1 LRAITDW
8 YDIGMP
14 APADQRGFTPLENRA
29 SFLLSQLGL
38 QSAQRFTA
46 ALAPL
51 GITPNRFGVLA
62 QLARQE
68 GRTQQELATALGL
81 HRNSM
86 VGLID
91 DLESRGLVERRRHP
105 DDRRAYAIHLTP
117 AARDVL
123 AEGGRIAD
131 ELEATT
137 LEPLTAEERAEL
149 VATLTR
155 LVAAAGYRAGVHP
168 GLSDGH

>member
-1 LRAITDW
+1 
-8 YDIGMP
+8 MP
-14 APADQRGFTPLENRA
+14 EPEIAPLEARA

-62 QLARQE
+62 HLARQE

-86 VGLID
+86 VGMID
-91 DLESRGLVERRRHP
+91 DLEERGLVERRRHP

-117 AARDVL
+117 AAREVL
-123 AEGGRIAD
+123 AAGDRLAAEQ
-131 ELEATT
+131 EEA
-137 LEPLTAEERAEL
+137 LLAPLDAGQRAEL
-149 VATLTR
+149 LETLTR
-155 LVAAAGYRAGVHP
+155 LVAAAGYRTGVHP
-168 GLSDGH
+168 GLGGRH

>member
-1 LRAITDW
+1 MA
-8 YDIGMP
+8 
-14 APADQRGFTPLENRA
+14 APDDPREFTALETRA

-123 AEGGRIAD
+123 ATGERIAD
-131 ELEATT
+131 ELEETM
-137 LEPLTAEERAEL
+137 LGPLSPEERAGL

-168 GLSDGH
+168 GLNEGH

>member
-1 LRAITDW
+1 
-8 YDIGMP
+8 MP
-14 APADQRGFTPLENRA
+14 VPDDQHGVPALETRA

-62 QLARQE
+62 HLARQE

-91 DLESRGLVERRRHP
+91 DLEARGLVERRRHP

-117 AARDVL
+117 AAREVL
-123 AEGGRIAD
+123 AAGDRLAD
-131 ELEATT
+131 EQEEAM
-137 LEPLTAEERAEL
+137 LGDLDPEERAAL
-149 VATLTR
+149 IATLTR
-155 LVAAAGYRAGVHP
+155 LVASAGYRAGVHP
-168 GLSDGH
+168 GLGSAH

>member
-1 LRAITDW
+1 
-8 YDIGMP
+8 MP
-14 APADQRGFTPLENRA
+14 APDAPDRTSGSVPGLETRA

-38 QSAQRFTA
+38 QSAQRFTT

-51 GITPNRFGVLA
+51 GITPNRFGVLVH
-62 QLARQE
+62 LARQE

-86 VGLID
+86 VGMID
-91 DLESRGLVERRRHP
+91 DLEERGLVERRRHP

-117 AARDVL
+117 AAREVL
-123 AEGGRIAD
+123 ATADRLAD
-131 ELEATT
+131 EQEEA
-137 LEPLTAEERAEL
+137 LLAPLDAADRTAL
-149 VATLTR
+149 VATLSR

-168 GLSDGH
+168 GLDGRH

>member
-1 LRAITDW
+1 
-8 YDIGMP
+8 MP
-14 APADQRGFTPLENRA
+14 APDDRREFTALETRA

-123 AEGGRIAD
+123 AEGDRIAD
-131 ELEATT
+131 DLEATM
-137 LEPLTAEERAEL
+137 LGPLGAQERETL

-155 LVAAAGYRAGVHP
+155 LVDAAGYTAGVHP
-168 GLSDGH
+168 GLSEGH

>member
-1 LRAITDW
+1 MSSSEVP
-8 YDIGMP
+8 G
-14 APADQRGFTPLENRA
+14 LESRA

-62 QLARQE
+62 HLAHQE

-86 VGLID
+86 VAMID
-91 DLESRGLVERRRHP
+91 DLEERGLVERRRHP
-105 DDRRAYAIHLTP
+105 EDRRAYAIHLTP

-123 AEGGRIAD
+123 AAGDTLAD
-131 ELEATT
+131 ELEQAT
-137 LEPLTAEERAEL
+137 LAPLDAAERSAL
-149 VATLTR
+149 IATLTK
-155 LVAAAGYRAGVHP
+155 LVAAAGYRTGVHP
-168 GLSDGH
+168 GLGSSH

>member
-1 LRAITDW
+1 
-8 YDIGMP
+8 MP
-14 APADQRGFTPLENRA
+14 APDDRPEFTALETRA

-86 VGLID
+86 VGMID

-105 DDRRAYAIHLTP
+105 GDRRAYAIHLTP

-123 AEGGRIAD
+123 ATGELIAD
-131 ELEATT
+131 ELEETM
-137 LEPLTAEERAEL
+137 LGVLGPEERATL

-168 GLSDGH
+168 GLSEAH

>member
-1 LRAITDW
+1 
-8 YDIGMP
+8 M
-14 APADQRGFTPLENRA
+14 APADIPALETRI

-62 QLARQE
+62 QLAREE

-91 DLESRGLVERRRHP
+91 DLEERGLVERRRHP
-105 DDRRAYAIHLTP
+105 EDRRAYAIHLTP

-123 AEGGRIAD
+123 AAGDRVAAAQESALLD
-131 ELEATT
+131 A
-137 LEPLTAEERAEL
+137 LEPEERDAL
-149 VATLTR
+149 LATLTK
-155 LVAAAGYRAGVHP
+155 LAAAAGYRPGVHP
-168 GLSDGH
+168 GLSGRH

>member
-1 LRAITDW
+1 MATRDVPH
-8 YDIGMP
+8 D
-14 APADQRGFTPLENRA
+14 APAHEVAALETRA

-91 DLESRGLVERRRHP
+91 DLEARGLVERRRHP

-117 AARDVL
+117 AAREVL
-123 AEGGRIAD
+123 AAGDRLAD
-131 ELEATT
+131 EQEEALLGT
-137 LEPLTAEERAEL
+137 LDADERSAL
-149 VATLTR
+149 IATLTR

-168 GLSDGH
+168 GLGSGH

>member
-1 LRAITDW
+1 
-8 YDIGMP
+8 MP
-14 APADQRGFTPLENRA
+14 PADIPALETRA

-62 QLARQE
+62 HLSHQE

-86 VGLID
+86 VGMID
-91 DLESRGLVERRRHP
+91 DLEARGLVERRRHP

-117 AARDVL
+117 AAREVL
-123 AEGGRIAD
+123 VAGDTLAD
-131 ELEATT
+131 ELERTT
-137 LEPLTAEERAEL
+137 LAALDEAERTAL
-149 VATLTR
+149 IATLTK
-155 LVAAAGYRAGVHP
+155 LAATSGYPAGVHP
-168 GLSDGH
+168 GLDAPARSTPH

>member
-1 LRAITDW
+1 
-8 YDIGMP
+8 MP
-14 APADQRGFTPLENRA
+14 APDDAREYTALETRA

-123 AEGGRIAD
+123 ATGDRIAD
-131 ELEATT
+131 ELEETM
-137 LEPLTAEERAEL
+137 LGPLSTREREAL

-155 LVAAAGYRAGVHP
+155 LVAAAGYAAGVHP
-168 GLSDGH
+168 GLSEGH

>member
-1 LRAITDW
+1 MSSADV
-8 YDIGMP
+8 P
-14 APADQRGFTPLENRA
+14 ALETRA

-51 GITPNRFGVLA
+51 GITPNRFGVLVH
-62 QLARQE
+62 LAHQE

-86 VGLID
+86 VGMID
-91 DLESRGLVERRRHP
+91 DLEERGLVERRRHP
-105 DDRRAYAIHLTP
+105 EDRRAYAIHLTP

-123 AEGGRIAD
+123 SAGDGLAD
-131 ELEATT
+131 ELERTMLA
-137 LEPLTAEERAEL
+137 PLDEAERAAL
-149 VATLTR
+149 IATLTT

-168 GLSDGH
+168 GLGSAH

>member
-1 LRAITDW
+1 MAAPEDPHAV
-8 YDIGMP
+8 P
-14 APADQRGFTPLENRA
+14 ALETRA

-86 VGLID
+86 VGMID
-91 DLESRGLVERRRHP
+91 DLEARGLVERRRHP
-105 DDRRAYAIHLTP
+105 GDRRAYAIHLTP
-117 AARDVL
+117 SAWEVL
-123 AEGGRIAD
+123 AAGERLAD
-131 ELEATT
+131 EQEEAM
-137 LEPLTAEERAEL
+137 LGPLTPEERATL
-149 VATLTR
+149 IAALTR

-168 GLSDGH
+168 GLGSEH

>member
-1 LRAITDW
+1 MSSSETPRPEAV
-8 YDIGMP
+8 P
-14 APADQRGFTPLENRA
+14 ALETRA
-29 SFLLSQLGL
+29 SFLVSQLGL

-51 GITPNRFGVLA
+51 GITPNRFGVLVH
-62 QLARQE
+62 LARQE

-86 VGLID
+86 VGMID
-91 DLESRGLVERRRHP
+91 DLEERGLVERRRHP

-117 AARDVL
+117 AARAVL
-123 AEGGRIAD
+123 EAGDRLAD
-131 ELEATT
+131 EQEEAM
-137 LEPLTAEERAEL
+137 LAPLDAGERAAL
-149 VATLTR
+149 VETLTR

-168 GLSDGH
+168 GLDGRH

>member
-1 LRAITDW
+1 
-8 YDIGMP
+8 MP
-14 APADQRGFTPLENRA
+14 DPEILPLESRA

-62 QLARQE
+62 HLARQE

-86 VGLID
+86 VGMID
-91 DLESRGLVERRRHP
+91 DLEERGLVERRRHP

-117 AARDVL
+117 AAREVL
-123 AEGGRIAD
+123 AEGDRLAAEQEETLLAPLDAD
-131 ELEATT
+131 QRAALLET
-137 LEPLTAEERAEL
+137 LTLL
-149 VATLTR
+149 VAE
-155 LVAAAGYRAGVHP
+155 AGYRAGVHP
-168 GLSDGH
+168 GLDGRHRSV

>member
-1 LRAITDW
+1 
-8 YDIGMP
+8 MP
-14 APADQRGFTPLENRA
+14 SADVPALETRA

-51 GITPNRFGVLA
+51 GITPNRFGVLVH
-62 QLARQE
+62 LAHQE

-86 VGLID
+86 VGMID
-91 DLESRGLVERRRHP
+91 DLEERGLVERRRHP
-105 DDRRAYAIHLTP
+105 EDRRAYAIHLTP

-123 AEGGRIAD
+123 SAGDGLAD
-131 ELEATT
+131 ELERTMLA
-137 LEPLTAEERAEL
+137 PLDEAERAAL
-149 VATLTR
+149 IATLTT

-168 GLSDGH
+168 GLGSAH

>member
-1 LRAITDW
+1 MSSSETPRPEAV
-8 YDIGMP
+8 P
-14 APADQRGFTPLENRA
+14 ALETRA
-29 SFLLSQLGL
+29 SFLVSQLGL

-51 GITPNRFGVLA
+51 GITPNRFGVLVH
-62 QLARQE
+62 LARQE

-86 VGLID
+86 VGMID
-91 DLESRGLVERRRHP
+91 DLEERGLVERRRHP

-117 AARDVL
+117 AAHAVL
-123 AEGGRIAD
+123 EVGDRLAD
-131 ELEATT
+131 EQEEAM
-137 LEPLTAEERAEL
+137 LAPLDAGERAAL

-168 GLSDGH
+168 GLDGRH

>member
-1 LRAITDW
+1 MPW

-14 APADQRGFTPLENRA
+14 PSDFPALETRA
-29 SFLLSQLGL
+29 SFLLSQLGM

-62 QLARQE
+62 QLAREE
-68 GRTQQELATALGL
+68 GRTQQELANALGL

-86 VGLID
+86 VAMID
-91 DLESRGLVERRRHP
+91 DLEQRGLVERRRHP
-105 DDRRAYAIHLTP
+105 NGRRAYAIHLTP
-117 AARDVL
+117 AAREVL
-123 AEGGRIAD
+123 AAGERLAD
-131 ELEATT
+131 EQEEAT
-137 LEPLTAEERAEL
+137 LAALDGAERAAL
-149 VATLTR
+149 IATLTK

-168 GLSDGH
+168 GIDGGH

>member
-1 LRAITDW
+1 MNSESP
-8 YDIGMP
+8 G
-14 APADQRGFTPLENRA
+14 LESPVR
-29 SFLLSQLGL
+29 FLVSQLGL
-38 QSAQRFTA
+38 QSAQAFTA

-51 GITPNRFGVLA
+51 GLTPTRYGILMNV
-62 QLARQE
+62 ARQE

-91 DLESRGLVERRRHP
+91 DLEKSGLVERRRHP
-105 DDRRAYAIHLTP
+105 NDRRAYAIHLTP

-131 ELEATT
+131 ELEAAT
-137 LEPLTAEERAEL
+137 LEPLSARERADL

>member
-1 LRAITDW
+1 
-8 YDIGMP
+8 MP
-14 APADQRGFTPLENRA
+14 APDDHPEFTALETRA

-86 VGLID
+86 VGMID
-91 DLESRGLVERRRHP
+91 DLEARGLVERRRHP

-123 AEGGRIAD
+123 ATGELIAD
-131 ELEATT
+131 ELEETM
-137 LEPLTAEERAEL
+137 LGVLGPEERAAL

-168 GLSDGH
+168 GLSEGH

>member
-1 LRAITDW
+1 MR
-8 YDIGMP
+8 IGSRS
-14 APADQRGFTPLENRA
+14 AQHGRDRVAALETRA

-62 QLARQE
+62 HLSHQE

-86 VGLID
+86 VGMID
-91 DLESRGLVERRRHP
+91 DLEGRGPVERRRHP
-105 DDRRAYAIHLTP
+105 D
-117 AARDVL
+117 
-123 AEGGRIAD
+123 
-131 ELEATT
+131 
-137 LEPLTAEERAEL
+137 
-149 VATLTR
+149 
-155 LVAAAGYRAGVHP
+155 VHP
-168 GLSDGH
+168 GLDAPGRSTPH

>member
-1 LRAITDW
+1 MSSSETPRPEAV
-8 YDIGMP
+8 P
-14 APADQRGFTPLENRA
+14 ALETRA
-29 SFLLSQLGL
+29 SFLVSQLGL

-51 GITPNRFGVLA
+51 GITPNRFGVLVH
-62 QLARQE
+62 LARPE

-86 VGLID
+86 VGMID
-91 DLESRGLVERRRHP
+91 DLEERGLVERRRHP

-117 AARDVL
+117 AAHAVL
-123 AEGGRIAD
+123 EAGDRLAD
-131 ELEATT
+131 EQEEAM
-137 LEPLTAEERAEL
+137 LAPLDAGERAAL

-168 GLSDGH
+168 GLDGRH

>member
-1 LRAITDW
+1 
-8 YDIGMP
+8 MP
-14 APADQRGFTPLENRA
+14 APEDRREYTALETRA

-123 AEGGRIAD
+123 AEGDRIAD
-131 ELEATT
+131 ELEDTMLGA
-137 LEPLTAEERAEL
+137 LNAEERAGL

-155 LVAAAGYRAGVHP
+155 LVAAAGYTAGVHP
-168 GLSDGH
+168 GLSEGH